1 MSQQKKKQVLSFL
14 QCAYSDAKRDNDVA
28 LMNSLARA
36 TVALNYSGAKKN
48 PTLADMLKE
57 YRQGQMASVPT
68 THKRQG

>member
-1 MSQQKKKQVLSFL
+1 MSQQKKQQVLSFL

-48 PTLADMLKE
+48 PTLADMLTE
-57 YRQGQMASVPT
+57 YRQGKIKTETNTPKKKS
-68 THKRQG
+68 